1 MNVEVLKS
9 CLFHVRFYTTHF
21 SYLNLDM
28 MKRQY
33 LFLRLLVLFF
43 AACLPVSCSKNDSQK
58 LEVSKE
64 ELMFTVG
71 AATREFTITTTG
83 DWEIEADG
91 LEPYIGGNK
100 GQTNWYTVEPIGGN
114 GNAVIT
120 VISKEETAGNIS
132 TIRIRYGR
140 KEKRV
145 ELRQDTA
152 E

>member
-1 MNVEVLKS
+1 MQS

-28 MKRQY
+28 MKGQY
-33 LFLRLLVLFF
+33 LFLLTLVLIF
-43 AACLPVSCSKNDSQK
+43 AACSLVSCSKNDSQK
-58 LEVSKE
+58 LEVNKE
-64 ELMFTVG
+64 ELMFTAG
-71 AATREFTITTTG
+71 SATREFTITTTG

-120 VISKEETAGNIS
+120 VISKEETEGNIS
-132 TIRIRYGR
+132 TIRIKYDR
-140 KEKRV
+140 KEKRI
-145 ELRQDTA
+145 ELRQDVA